1 MNINEAFPSNY
12 LKATDLQGRE
22 VALTISNVAMEK
34 LGNDTRMIL
43 YFQGKQKGM
52 VCNKTNAFNISMMYG
67 EDTDGWLG
75 KTVTLFAAWVEY
87 QGKTVQGLR
96 VKMGGMPA
104 QGQHHQAPPAYHQSA
119 APTPQHGGP
128 QNIVGNDDLN
138 DSIPFSPVF

>member
-1 MNINEAFPSNY
+1 MNINDVFTSAY
-12 LKATDLQGRE
+12 LKAIDLKGRE
-22 VALTISNVAMEK
+22 ATVTISNVAMEK
-34 LGNDTRMIL
+34 LGNDTRMVV
-43 YFQGKQKGM
+43 YFLGKEKGF
-52 VCNKTNAFNISMMYG
+52 VLNKTNATNIASMFG

-104 QGQHHQAPPAYHQSA
+104 QHHQAPPAYHQPA